1 MSVTERMLAAFEGSR
16 VAHGTTTVGRI
27 GRNGKADAESRVVRR
42 PLSEELL
49 KSHINGEQG
58 VGAIPIN
65 EDNKCRWGVL
75 DIDIYDL
82 DHGELQRRIKK
93 QELPLLHCRSKSGG
107 AHLYLFLQEYEQAK
121 VVREYLTEMSVALG
135 YSGCEIFPKQDKILA
150 ERGDVGNF
158 INLPYYN
165 AETTSRYCYNDA
177 GEAMELE
184 EFLDA
189 IDKVRVPVSALE
201 SRRKAG
207 KRKLF
212 ADGPPCLQH
221 IFAELPVS
229 DTRNKNLFM
238 CGVYCRL
245 KHGDDWKAEV
255 ETFNQQLFDQP
266 LPATEVTG
274 LQNSLAKKDYGYTCD
289 QEPFKSYCDK
299 ELCLTRKYGIS
310 GGKTA
315 PVASLSN
322 LMIILSEPRL
332 YFLTVDGVRIQ
343 LNTEQLQSQTK
354 FQHACMEQGAIVPTT
369 MRPARWQQTVQQLF
383 AEAVKQEVPEELT
396 IGGQFKELLRQYCT
410 SRIRAMHPEE
420 LEMGKPWT
428 DNQGFTYFTMSG
440 LTTFLEREK
449 FNYFT
454 RAQIQ
459 EYLKKM
465 NGGNECHRHKNII
478 KADGSRTTVRVWF
491 VPAFE
496 NLEAELPVQEIM
508 NDIPF

>member
-1 MSVTERMLAAFEGSR
+1 MSDAKRMLAAFEGSSDG
-16 VAHGTTTVGRI
+16 HGKTIVGRVT
-27 GRNGKADAESRVVRR
+27 RSGKTEAQSRVVRE
-42 PLSEELL
+42 PLTEELVR
-49 KSHINGEQG
+49 SHLDGKAGIGS
-58 VGAIPIN
+58 IPISR
-65 EDNKCRWGVL
+65 ENKCKFGAL
-75 DIDIYDL
+75 DIDSYDL
-82 DHGELQRRIKK
+82 DLAGLAK
-93 QELPLLHCRSKSGG
+93 QVAALKLPLFVCRSKSGG
-107 AHLYLFLQEYEQAK
+107 GHLFLFLKDWEPAGLI
-121 VVREYLTEMSVALG
+121 REYLAEMSVVLG

-184 EFLDA
+184 EFIDA
-189 IDKVRVPVSALE
+189 IDKVRVPISALE

-410 SRIRAMHPEE
+410 HRIRAMHPEE